1 MAVIQDERREGYPM
15 NGQTTRRLKSIQRRL
30 GLKDDGILGPV
41 TLTRI
46 ESILDDVLGPEGS
59 QPEHSLVV
67 TRRGLDQIAQF
78 EISSEGFYRRNL
90 ARPTWPGGASG
101 ITIGI
106 GYDLGY
112 NSRAQIIRDWG
123 GKLSDEELG
132 ELVAVAGKK
141 GEAAEAVL
149 STVDHIKI
157 PFEVAKEVFYTATLP
172 RFARITRKA
181 YPGIEALPADAQ
193 AMLLSLVFNRGGKMS
208 GTRRK
213 EMKAI
218 QPLVIQKDLDGI
230 AREIRAMKRLWNVS
244 LLPGLHARRDEEAR
258 MIAGAERAYDP
269 SEFVLV

>member
-1 MAVIQDERREGYPM
+1 M
-15 NGQTTRRLKSIQRRL
+15 NRQTTTRRLKSIQRRL

-46 ESILDDVLGPEGS
+46 ESILDDVLGAEAS
-59 QPEHSLVV
+59 QPEHNLIV

-78 EISSEGFYRRNL
+78 EISSEGFYRRHL

-112 NSRAQIIRDWG
+112 NSKAQIIRDWG

-132 ELVAVAGKK
+132 ELVAVADKK

-157 PFEVAKEVFYTATLP
+157 PFETAKEVFYTTTLP
-172 RFARITRKA
+172 RFARLTRKA

-230 AREIRAMKRLWNVS
+230 AREIRAMKRLWDVS

-258 MIAGAERAYDP
+258 MIAGSDRAYDQ

>member
-1 MAVIQDERREGYPM
+1 M
-15 NGQTTRRLKSIQRRL
+15 NRQITTSRLKSIQKRL

-46 ESILDDVLGPEGS
+46 ESILDDVLGPEAS
-59 QPEHSLVV
+59 QPEHYLVV
-67 TRRGLDQIAQF
+67 SRRGLEQIAQF
-78 EISSEGFYRRNL
+78 EISSEGFYRRRL

-112 NSRAQIIRDWG
+112 NTKAQIIRDWG
-123 GKLSDEELG
+123 GRLADADLE

-141 GEAAEAVL
+141 GETAEAVL

-157 PFEVAKEVFYTATLP
+157 PFEAAKEVFYLGTLP
-172 RFARITRKA
+172 RFARLTRKA

-218 QPLVIQKDLDGI
+218 QPLVIQKDLNGI
-230 AREIRAMKRLWNVS
+230 AQEIRAMKRLWDVS

-258 MIAGAERAYDP
+258 VIAGADRAYDP